1 MSCHRRPHDLIQTMD
16 EDGNLTKFTYDP
28 NSNLTSV
35 TDANRGVTSYSYDP
49 MNRKAS
55 RSDP

>member
-1 MSCHRRPHDLIQTMD
+1 MD

-35 TDANRGVTSYSYDP
+35 TDANGGRDLLFV
-49 MNRKAS
+49 
-55 RSDP
+55 